1 MKKLFYLV
9 CAFIALG
16 VFFFSCTQEMVEQQV
31 IADSNYD
38 GIQTRSQRVN
48 NGYQNLQVN
57 APPDFKV
64 INGHLAFKNDKDYVA
79 MFYYLIGKSEEELIK
94 WSKTNGFTSLFNEY
108 AIQDSIFM
116 STFVATRDYEP
127 GESPIDKSGRITDPA
142 FTSLFNADGVLLVG
156 DTIYKLR
163 GDFIY
168 LIPFG
173 DSQKI
178 DEVSSARDASS
189 LSYIPHFQH
198 TFYPESTTRNH
209 SRSHVIDV
217 SSTLRVFVNFHSEYK
232 RLNFN
237 AALTHRGYMSGRKQ
251 NKVVVWMPDVS
262 DPIVSGRINSVAEG
276 GVWTGTGYNWF
287 NAGWAYPP
295 NQYNLVD
302 IYGVLFG
309 PVNVGVYRFTE
320 TFIFI
325 KHSIQGAER
334 SYQNIYTYLP

>member
-1 MKKLFYLV
+1 MKKFIFTYACFALF
-9 CAFIALG
+9 
-16 VFFFSCTQEMVEQQV
+16 VFLFSCTQEAFDQHV
-31 IADSNYD
+31 IADNDFEGVQS
-38 GIQTRSQRVN
+38 RSQRVD
-48 NGYQNLQVN
+48 NGYQKPPT
-57 APPDFKV
+57 APPAFKV
-64 INGHLAFKNDKDYVA
+64 INGHLAFENDKDYAA
-79 MFYYLIGKSEEELIK
+79 MFHYLIGKDEDELVK

-198 TFYPESTTRNH
+198 TFYPESTRNH
-209 SRSHVIDV
+209 SRSLVYNV
-217 SSTLRVFVNFHSEYK
+217 SSTLRVFANFHSEYK
-232 RLNFN
+232 QINYN
-237 AALTHRGYMSGRKQ
+237 TALTHRGYMSGRKQ

-262 DPIVSGRINSVAEG
+262 SPIYQGKINSMCEG
-276 GVWTGTGYNWF
+276 F
-287 NAGWAYPP
+287 NGSTW
-295 NQYNLVD
+295 NLVD
-302 IYGVLFG
+302 WFNGWYLYDLVDMYGAVIVRG
-309 PVNVGVYRFTE
+309 IGTYRFTE
-320 TFIFI
+320 TFIL
-325 KHSIQGAER
+325 KNHSAQAEET
-334 SYQNIYTYLP
+334 YTNIYFYTL